1 MTGKKWETRN
11 KKTPPV
17 VCFVR
22 SALEMQIMSG
32 ITALQVMELI
42 SSKLQ
47 ECTVSKQCKL
57 YGFLIFFSV
66 TNLQCTIIIMFHKQ
80 IIL

>member
-57 YGFLIFFSV
+57 YGFLIFFFQ
-66 TNLQCTIIIMFHKQ
+66 LQTCNVQ
-80 IIL
+80 